1 MGTAPASP
9 PNWTPPAA
17 ANGNSRRRGRRP
29 PRPWRTRSPSCTPP
43 WGPSVI
49 RGKARRV
56 GRVTLE
62 INGRPYVVGC
72 EDGGE
77 PHVRALGARIDEKV
91 RQISPD
97 AGAPGEARLILMAA
111 LMIADQLNEA
121 EAAIQAADA
130 RGGEFEKMLDRLA
143 S

>member
-1 MGTAPASP
+1 
-9 PNWTPPAA
+9 
-17 ANGNSRRRGRRP
+17 
-29 PRPWRTRSPSCTPP
+29 
-43 WGPSVI
+43 
-49 RGKARRV
+49 V

-77 PHVRALGARIDEKV
+77 PHVRALAARIDEKV
-91 RQISPD
+91 RQVAPE

-121 EAAIQAADA
+121 EAAIQAAEA
-130 RGGEFEKMLDRLA
+130 RSADFETTLDRLA
-143 S
+143 AKAVAALEAAADRLEDMAPESSANPMLLL